1 MTQYNNLKGRIKE
14 HEGYC
19 ETVYRDTLG
28 FETGGYGHKIIPGED
43 IPTDR
48 DGWENLFEND
58 FQSAVDGASRI
69 LDGYDIDDTAR
80 EVIIEMVFQMGEGG
94 VSKFKGALSNLKEQR
109 YSECAR
115 EMLDSRWANQTP
127 NRAKALA
134 SVMEGI
140 NA

>member
-1 MTQYNNLKGRIKE
+1 MYTELKERIKE

-19 ETVYRDTLG
+19 ETVYKDTLG

-48 DGWENLFEND
+48 SGWEALFESD
-58 FQSAVDGASRI
+58 FQRAVDGAENI
-69 LDGYDIDDTAR
+69 LSGYDIAEAAR

-109 YSECAR
+109 YSECAA